1 MKNYP
6 PSHRQSAFWMT
17 LCKPPLLGI
26 NIWIRSEIGTL
37 RSGNFTDSR
46 PLVKASTRPPL
57 TPCATCAESS
67 EIINMQNVSH
77 AGNDRPVK
85 EGQDDRYGFEP
96 LAAGL
101 ARRILAL
108 NRTVIGIEGRWGAGK
123 TSLLNLLMEHLSERK
138 SEKTKILPISPWLS
152 PPGSPLMES
161 LMLSVAA
168 LLIVHI

>member
-1 MKNYP
+1 
-6 PSHRQSAFWMT
+6 
-17 LCKPPLLGI
+17 
-26 NIWIRSEIGTL
+26 
-37 RSGNFTDSR
+37 
-46 PLVKASTRPPL
+46 
-57 TPCATCAESS
+57 
-67 EIINMQNVSH
+67 MQNVSH

-108 NRTVIGIEGRWGAGK
+108 NKNISTVIGIEGRWGVGK

-168 LLIVHI
+168 LLDEEESRSYTFKQKMWHKVRKAPASPLGKLLI

>member
-1 MKNYP
+1 
-6 PSHRQSAFWMT
+6 
-17 LCKPPLLGI
+17 
-26 NIWIRSEIGTL
+26 
-37 RSGNFTDSR
+37 
-46 PLVKASTRPPL
+46 
-57 TPCATCAESS
+57 
-67 EIINMQNVSH
+67 MQNVSH